1 MVPAICLVM
10 LYFARCNT
18 PVVIALLCATVG
30 VNGLNFSSVSCN
42 HIDIA
47 PRFAGTL
54 MGFTNCV
61 ANTMGFLAPMII
73 GQIIDGH
80 VSNFIYFF
88 ESTELYNL
96 FLFFIL
102 KEDLA
107 HWQTVFFI
115 AAAVYA
121 IGNVLYCLMASGEE
135 QPWNRV
141 EDSDTTSTAN
151 VGPII
156 SAEDLIDNIY

>member
-1 MVPAICLVM
+1 MKLSSHCFDKSADFLCKCQNKWKITPNSCVLLRKAE
-10 LYFARCNT
+10 LY
-18 PVVIALLCATVG
+18 LL
-30 VNGLNFSSVSCN
+30 
-42 HIDIA
+42 
-47 PRFAGTL
+47 
-54 MGFTNCV
+54 
-61 ANTMGFLAPMII
+61 
-73 GQIIDGH
+73 
-80 VSNFIYFF
+80 F
-88 ESTELYNL
+88 ESTEFYNL
-96 FLFFIL
+96 FLFFVF

-156 SAEDLIDNIY
+156 SAEDLIDNVY

>member
-80 VSNFIYFF
+80 VSNFIYFL
-88 ESTELYNL
+88 SQLNYT
-96 FLFFIL
+96 
-102 KEDLA
+102 
-107 HWQTVFFI
+107 
-115 AAAVYA
+115 
-121 IGNVLYCLMASGEE
+121 
-135 QPWNRV
+135 
-141 EDSDTTSTAN
+141 
-151 VGPII
+151 
-156 SAEDLIDNIY
+156 IYFYFYI

>member
-1 MVPAICLVM
+1 MLSKEIISGFFHLAFMVPAICLVM

-80 VSNFIYFF
+80 VSNFKVQ
-88 ESTELYNL
+88 L
-96 FLFFIL
+96 F
-102 KEDLA
+102 
-107 HWQTVFFI
+107 
-115 AAAVYA
+115 
-121 IGNVLYCLMASGEE
+121 
-135 QPWNRV
+135 
-141 EDSDTTSTAN
+141 
-151 VGPII
+151 
-156 SAEDLIDNIY
+156 

>member
-1 MVPAICLVM
+1 MQNASLDSILLLYSWYLDIYLDILSCCKRLGAICLVM
-10 LYFARCNT
+10 LYFARCNA

-80 VSNFIYFF
+80 VSNLSILLSQLNYVGIYYIIYF
-88 ESTELYNL
+88 
-96 FLFFIL
+96 
-102 KEDLA
+102 
-107 HWQTVFFI
+107 
-115 AAAVYA
+115 
-121 IGNVLYCLMASGEE
+121 
-135 QPWNRV
+135 
-141 EDSDTTSTAN
+141 
-151 VGPII
+151 
-156 SAEDLIDNIY
+156 

>member
-1 MVPAICLVM
+1 MSLSLRFDEFFQFFKYQFAAAEIRVLSELGQFQKIVKSMCVICV
-10 LYFARCNT
+10 RDST
-18 PVVIALLCATVG
+18 KALKASLCW
-30 VNGLNFSSVSCN
+30 
-42 HIDIA
+42 I
-47 PRFAGTL
+47 
-54 MGFTNCV
+54 
-61 ANTMGFLAPMII
+61 
-73 GQIIDGH
+73 
-80 VSNFIYFF
+80 FF
-88 ESTELYNL
+88 ESTELCNL

-102 KEDLA
+102 QEDLA

-156 SAEDLIDNIY
+156 SAEDLIDNVYQVVELVNVS

>member
-80 VSNFIYFF
+80 VSNLSILLSQLNYVGIYYIIYF
-88 ESTELYNL
+88 
-96 FLFFIL
+96 
-102 KEDLA
+102 
-107 HWQTVFFI
+107 
-115 AAAVYA
+115 
-121 IGNVLYCLMASGEE
+121 
-135 QPWNRV
+135 
-141 EDSDTTSTAN
+141 
-151 VGPII
+151 
-156 SAEDLIDNIY
+156 